1 MRSSKNNKTSRTAVT
16 EALESRELL
25 SATPLTINQTPV
37 YNGTQ
42 LVVIGT
48 AANDKITVTQTTN
61 GLLITDNTWT
71 TTVAGNFASLLIESG
86 NGNDSVV
93 VSPTVTL
100 ATTIVGGTG
109 SDTFT
114 AGSGTTEMFGGTG
127 TNVLHGGSGAD
138 TFVTLN
144 STADSIYGGTG
155 NDEFWTDNNANEKI
169 FNLTSTEAAYGAV
182 HRVGSFYGA
191 TQAPTPTAKGAR
203 SAKKSAKSKVAATAL
218 PTLPDPTVTGP
229 AISYQNF
236 SANPLFASTG
246 PSADDIHQGDVG
258 DCYYLSTL
266 AAVAKVDPMRIES
279 QVVQLSDGTFLVQ
292 INKNGVNDFVHV
304 DGNLPVW
311 NNSNGQLAYEG
322 LGAQGSTWAAIMEK
336 AFAVV
341 RTGADSYGSLNSG
354 WMSESFSTLGLQ
366 STNFLS
372 YNSANAL
379 MSILNTQLAEGKA
392 VTIGT
397 DSTVTGPL
405 IGSHAYTVIAMT
417 TDASG
422 NITGVEVRNPWGIDG
437 VANSSNPNDGYV
449 TVTAAQAFAS
459 FAGVCT
465 AFA

>member
-1 MRSSKNNKTSRTAVT
+1 MRSNKNNKSIQTAVIET
-16 EALESRELL
+16 LESRELL
-25 SATPLTINQTPV
+25 SASPITIQQTPV

-42 LVVIGT
+42 IVVIGT
-48 AANDKITVTQTTN
+48 AGNDKITVTQTAT
-61 GLLITDNTWT
+61 GLTITDNTYST
-71 TTVAGNFASLLIESG
+71 NVTGNFASLLIESG
-86 NGNDSVV
+86 NGNDSVAV
-93 VSPTVTL
+93 NANVSL

-109 SDTFT
+109 NDTFT

-127 TNVLHGGSGAD
+127 TNVLHGGAGSD

-144 STADSIYGGTG
+144 SKADSIYGGAG
-155 NDEFWTDNNANEKI
+155 NDEFWTDNNASEKI
-169 FNLTSTEAAYGAV
+169 FNLTSTEEAYGAV
-182 HRVGSFYGA
+182 HRVGGFYGA
-191 TQAPTPTAKGAR
+191 TPAPAAKTSK
-203 SAKKSAKSKVAATAL
+203 SAKKAAKSKVTAAAM
-218 PTLPDPTVTGP
+218 PTLADPTATDP
-229 AISYQNF
+229 TITYQNF
-236 SANPLFASTG
+236 SANPLFSSTG

-266 AAVAKVDPMRIES
+266 AAVAKIDPMRIES

-292 INKNGVNDFVHV
+292 INENGTNDFVHV

-311 NNSNGQLAYEG
+311 SNGQLAYEG
-322 LGAQGSTWAAIMEK
+322 LGAQNSTWAAIMEK

-341 RTGADSYGSLNSG
+341 RTGADSYASLNSG
-354 WMSESFSTLGLQ
+354 WMSESFSTLGLN

-372 YNSANAL
+372 YSNAGAL
-379 MSILNTQLAEGKA
+379 MSILDQQLAEGKA

-397 DSTVTGPL
+397 DSAVTGPL